1 MPPRP
6 RPALSTA
13 KARKTLV
20 EKRILTSLESWQ
32 ERLTDVK
39 RVLKQDDS
47 LDARGKKRRYMEIMN
62 DRPRKRMNLLKVARS
77 AFEMAGV
84 HATFKAIPEEE
95 VAFHNVEGEPF
106 CNSRGISGGKKGKD
120 DDDDED
126 SDSED
131 EKIDDGDSDSDATAA
146 QAGLDD
152 GHKGKRPRVE
162 KDSSDSEVDPE
173 DDAQLRRVVHLSK
186 NYMGSEHEESAFST
200 SQLDFAMTAEEENE
214 QNASLAALEREQSE
228 VIAEIDMLLND
239 ASTNPNIADLAPRL
253 QKLQNSLQSMRADR
267 QRLLQKLYYRMKV
280 EKKMSEAIMQLKV
293 ELHETRA
300 GRIDWNQ
307 KEPVL
312 FNKSLTP
319 AFESFYQEHPL
330 TTQHVRDIAYS
341 ILVAISQCVG
351 SYRLPK
357 VRADSKVKG
366 SRRERLLS
374 KLRHGLSDALSILE
388 RSDPSMF
395 AAFTHRLHN
404 AAAAQAAAAAA
415 ANGLPIPGGLG
426 SDTDGILAMSAEEAA
441 AAVAAAGGMDIDTN
455 GGLSGGLPVDSLSL
469 AARNA
474 RGRPLMRG
482 PNPLMLSAM
491 EAATVGSAT
500 MPGAEASLL
509 VANDASRR
517 SRRAGTGGR
526 SGREGGGVNN
536 ASLPVD
542 ASGLPSHFFVN
553 DPMMAMANAAQ
564 QAQRTSYHMA
574 MNTEDDSED
583 EH

>member
-1 MPPRP
+1 
-6 RPALSTA
+6 
-13 KARKTLV
+13 
-20 EKRILTSLESWQ
+20 
-32 ERLTDVK
+32 
-39 RVLKQDDS
+39 
-47 LDARGKKRRYMEIMN
+47 MN

-95 VAFHNVEGEPF
+95 VSFHNVEGEPF
-106 CNSRGISGGKKGKD
+106 CNSRGTTGKKG
-120 DDDDED
+120 DDDED

-131 EKIDDGDSDSDATAA
+131 ERNEEPDSDDDATDAQEGDDDGP
-146 QAGLDD
+146 
-152 GHKGKRPRVE
+152 KIKRSRME
-162 KDSSDSEVDPE
+162 KDSSDSEEGPE
-173 DDAQLRRVVHLSK
+173 DAQLRRVVNLSR
-186 NYMGSEHEESAFST
+186 NYLASEHEESAFAMSV
-200 SQLDFAMTAEEENE
+200 LDLAMTAEEENE
-214 QNASLAALEREQSE
+214 QNSSLAALEHEQSE
-228 VIAEIDMLLND
+228 VIAEIDMLLSD
-239 ASTNPNIADLAPRL
+239 AGNNANIANLAPRL
-253 QKLQNSLQSMRADR
+253 QKLQSSLHSMRAER

-280 EKKMSEAIMQLKV
+280 EKKLSETIMQLKV

-300 GRIDWNQ
+300 GRIDWSK

-312 FNKSLTP
+312 FNKSITP

-330 TTQHVRDIAYS
+330 TTQHVRDIARS
-341 ILVAISQCVG
+341 VLVAISQCIG

-357 VRADSKVKG
+357 VRADSKIKG

-374 KLRHGLSDALSILE
+374 KLRHGLTDALSILE

-415 ANGLPIPGGLG
+415 NGLPLPLG
-426 SDTDGILAMSAEEAA
+426 VEADDILSMSAEEAA
-441 AAVAAAGGMDIDTN
+441 AAVAAASGGMDMEAG
-455 GGLSGGLPVDSLSL
+455 GGLSAVDPLSL
-469 AARNA
+469 AARGG
-474 RGRPLMRG
+474 RGRPPMRG

-500 MPGAEASLL
+500 MPSAEANLL
-509 VANDASRR
+509 VGNDASRR
-517 SRRAGTGGR
+517 GRRVGAGGR
-526 SGREGGGVNN
+526 SGRDAGGVNN

-542 ASGLPSHFFVN
+542 ASGLPGHFFVN

-564 QAQRTSYHMA
+564 QAQRGSYHMA

-583 EH
+583 ER